1 MKIPNHKV
9 LGCITEDQLDRQA
22 RFGRDFLAVNQPN
35 QQRNR
40 RAGDFQPGGLHRC
53 QAHRACLSWCVSIE
67 TDHGEI
73 VRDIIIG
80 YADGLTVPFALTAGL
95 SS

>member
-1 MKIPNHKV
+1 MTTPPIEPRTEIARPSIKRMQSSRLRLAAPHK
-9 LGCITEDQLDRQA
+9 EM
-22 RFGRDFLAVNQPN
+22 
-35 QQRNR
+35 
-40 RAGDFQPGGLHRC
+40 H
-53 QAHRACLSWCVSIE
+53 

-95 SS
+95 SSSV